1 MIRLEKI
8 NAQNIWS
15 ILKLKVSDDQANFV
29 ASNDLSI
36 IEAYIAITSNGHAFP
51 FGIFDDNIPVGF
63 LMIGYDVDESFDNPP
78 QIAYGNYSIWRL
90 MIEERF
96 QNKGYGKEAM
106 KLALDFIRTFPC
118 GKAEYCY
125 LSYDPDNTKAKE
137 LYSRFGFM
145 ENGEKDDDEVVAVL
159 KL

>member
-1 MIRLEKI
+1 MVRLEKI
-8 NAQNIWS
+8 NAKNIWE
-15 ILKLKVSDDQANFV
+15 ILKLKVNDEQKEFV
-29 ASNDLSI
+29 APNDMSI

-51 FGIFDDNIPVGF
+51 FGIFDDDIPVGF
-63 LMIGYDVDESFDNPP
+63 LMIGFDVDDSFENPP
-78 QIAYGNYSIWRL
+78 QIAYGNYSIWRF
-90 MIEERF
+90 MIDEKY

-145 ENGEKDDDEVVAVL
+145 ENGEKDDDEVIAVL